1 VAPRRH
7 PSLQDLRTLSWK
19 QSRIHRAISRR
30 LGVVRSF
37 FNHFLQ
43 HVPIQRQIGHQA
55 LQPGVLVPQLP
66 ELTNLQE
73 PHVRVALL
81 PDVVR
86 RLADPH
92 LSADIRN
99 RLTGV
104 PLLEGKQNLLLGVPG
119 LLHRFLSLPYKDSGS
134 TLLQF

>member
-1 VAPRRH
+1 M
-7 PSLQDLRTLSWK
+7 
-19 QSRIHRAISRR
+19 SRR
-30 LGVVRSF
+30 LVAAKSF

-43 HVPIQRQIGHQA
+43 HVPIQREISYEVLQA
-55 LQPGVLVPQLP
+55 GVFIPELP
-66 ELTNLQE
+66 ELTDFQE
-73 PHVRVALL
+73 THIGVTLL

-92 LSADIRN
+92 LPADIRN

-104 PLLEGKQNLLLGVPG
+104 TLLECKQDLLLGELG